1 MLAKSRRCTLL
12 VMSETFY
19 EHLFGVRDKVVLVTG
34 GTRGI
39 GLMIAEGLVRCG
51 ARVYISSRKE
61 DACQEAEA
69 KLSQFGTCIAIPCDI
84 STIAGCQELARTFQV
99 TEDKLH
105 VLVNNAG
112 LTWSLDIDEFTEK
125 AWDRVM
131 DLDVKSPFFLAQALL
146 PQLRAAATPE
156 QRSSII
162 NVTSVNGLKPGGL
175 RNYSYV
181 AAKAGLGQL
190 TAQMARDLMDDHIN
204 VNAIAP
210 GPFKSKM
217 TAPLYATDEMEAQV
231 RESFPMKRW
240 GSMEDA
246 SGLTI
251 FLSSRAGSY
260 LTGVTLPC
268 DGGATTIG

>member
-1 MLAKSRRCTLL
+1 MLAKARRCTLPA
-12 VMSETFY
+12 MSETFY

-61 DACQEAEA
+61 DACREAEA
-69 KLSQFGTCIAIPCDI
+69 KLSQFGACVAIPCDI
-84 STIAGCQELARTFQV
+84 STIAGCQELARTLQA

-190 TAQMARDLMDDHIN
+190 TAQMARDLIDDHIN

-268 DGGATTIG
+268 DGGSTTIG

>member
-1 MLAKSRRCTLL
+1 MLAKARRCTLPA
-12 VMSETFY
+12 MSETFY

-69 KLSQFGTCIAIPCDI
+69 KLSQFGACVAIPCDI
-84 STIAGCQELARTFQV
+84 STIAGCQELARTLQA

-156 QRSSII
+156 HRSSII

-190 TAQMARDLMDDHIN
+190 TAQMARDLIDDHIN

-217 TAPLYATDEMEAQV
+217 TAPLYATDEMEIQV

-268 DGGATTIG
+268 DGGSTTIG

>member
-1 MLAKSRRCTLL
+1 
-12 VMSETFY
+12 
-19 EHLFGVRDKVVLVTG
+19 
-34 GTRGI
+34 
-39 GLMIAEGLVRCG
+39 
-51 ARVYISSRKE
+51 
-61 DACQEAEA
+61 
-69 KLSQFGTCIAIPCDI
+69 
-84 STIAGCQELARTFQV
+84 
-99 TEDKLH
+99 
-105 VLVNNAG
+105 
-112 LTWSLDIDEFTEK
+112 
-125 AWDRVM
+125 
-131 DLDVKSPFFLAQALL
+131 
-146 PQLRAAATPE
+146 
-156 QRSSII
+156 
-162 NVTSVNGLKPGGL
+162 VNGLKPGGL

-217 TAPLYATDEMEAQV
+217 TAPLYATEEMEIQV

-240 GSMEDA
+240 GSMEDV

>member
-1 MLAKSRRCTLL
+1 MLAKARRCTLPA
-12 VMSETFY
+12 MSETFY
-19 EHLFGVRDKVVLVTG
+19 EHLFWVRDKVVLVTG

-69 KLSQFGTCIAIPCDI
+69 KLSQFGACVAIPCDI
-84 STIAGCQELARTFQV
+84 STIAGCQELARTLQA
-99 TEDKLH
+99 TEDKLN

-175 RNYSYV
+175 RKYSYV

-190 TAQMARDLMDDHIN
+190 TAQMARDLIDDHIN

-268 DGGATTIG
+268 DGGSTTIG

>member
-1 MLAKSRRCTLL
+1 
-12 VMSETFY
+12 MSETFY

-61 DACQEAEA
+61 DACREAEA
-69 KLSQFGTCIAIPCDI
+69 KLSQFGACVAIPCDI
-84 STIAGCQELARTFQV
+84 STIAGCQELARTLQA

-190 TAQMARDLMDDHIN
+190 TAQMARDLIDDHIN

-268 DGGATTIG
+268 DGGSTTIG

>member
-1 MLAKSRRCTLL
+1 MLAKARRCTLPA
-12 VMSETFY
+12 MSETFY

-69 KLSQFGTCIAIPCDI
+69 KLSQFGACVAIPCDI
-84 STIAGCQELARTFQV
+84 STIAGCQELARTLQA

-190 TAQMARDLMDDHIN
+190 TAQMARDLIDDHIN

-268 DGGATTIG
+268 DGGSTTIG

>member
-1 MLAKSRRCTLL
+1 MLAKARRCTLPA
-12 VMSETFY
+12 MSETFY

-69 KLSQFGTCIAIPCDI
+69 KLSQFGACVAIPCDI
-84 STIAGCQELARTFQV
+84 STIAGCQELARTLQA
-99 TEDKLH
+99 TEDKLN

-181 AAKAGLGQL
+181 AAKAGLGLL
-190 TAQMARDLMDDHIN
+190 TAQMARDLIDDHIN

-268 DGGATTIG
+268 DGGSTTIG